1 MKLDVHKI
9 REDFP
14 ILKLKNPHG
23 NPLIYLDNAATTQ
36 KPWQVIKC
44 IEDYYTGYNANI
56 HRGGYWPATQAT
68 SSYENAR
75 KKVAEFIHAD
85 SEKSIIFTAGTTDSI
100 NKLLNAYLDPML
112 NENDE
117 VVISEMEHHSNLI
130 PWQQICI
137 RKGAKLRWIP
147 INSHGELE
155 LEIYYGLLSEKTKI
169 VSVSAVSNTL
179 GNITDLEKII
189 NAAHQK
195 NIPVLVDAAQSVP
208 HYQTDVH
215 LMDCDFLAFSA
226 HKVYGPT
233 GLGILYIKEDH
244 LDKISPAQYGGG
256 TIKNVSFE
264 ETIFAEAPAK
274 FEAGTPN
281 ISGAIALASALDYVE
296 NIGWDYI
303 TNHNLELANYALESL
318 SAINSLQILGDF
330 KPRAPV
336 LSFNL
341 EGIHPHDVA
350 GLLAEDGIAIR
361 AGHHCTQPLMDIFK
375 IHGTC
380 RVSFAMYNT
389 KDEVDKLKSS
399 LKEVIKFFR

>member
-1 MKLDVHKI
+1 MWM
-9 REDFP
+9 P
-14 ILKLKNPHG
+14 
-23 NPLIYLDNAATTQ
+23 
-36 KPWQVIKC
+36 
-44 IEDYYTGYNANI
+44 
-56 HRGGYWPATQAT
+56 
-68 SSYENAR
+68 
-75 KKVAEFIHAD
+75 
-85 SEKSIIFTAGTTDSI
+85 
-100 NKLLNAYLDPML
+100 
-112 NENDE
+112 
-117 VVISEMEHHSNLI
+117 
-130 PWQQICI
+130 
-137 RKGAKLRWIP
+137 
-147 INSHGELE
+147 
-155 LEIYYGLLSEKTKI
+155 
-169 VSVSAVSNTL
+169 
-179 GNITDLEKII
+179 
-189 NAAHQK
+189 
-195 NIPVLVDAAQSVP
+195 
-208 HYQTDVH
+208 
-215 LMDCDFLAFSA
+215 

-244 LDKISPAQYGGG
+244 LDRISPAQYGGG
-256 TIKNVSFE
+256 AIKNVSFE

-303 TNHNLELANYALESL
+303 TNHNLELANYALDAL
-318 SAINSLQILGDF
+318 SGINSLQILGDF

-341 EGIHPHDVA
+341 EGIHPHDVS